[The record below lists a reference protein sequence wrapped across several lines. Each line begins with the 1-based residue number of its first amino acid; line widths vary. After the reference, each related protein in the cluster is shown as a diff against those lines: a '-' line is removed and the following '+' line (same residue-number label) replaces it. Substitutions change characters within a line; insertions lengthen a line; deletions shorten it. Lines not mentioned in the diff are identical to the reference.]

1 MKYQPPFWED
11 PKKTEFE
18 SVVNEI
24 DGDRVV
30 LEETYFHPEE
40 GGQPADKGTINGY
53 KVKDI
58 QKVDGTI
65 IHWVEEHDLQV
76 GDIVEGEIDEEFRYY
91 CMRAHTGAHVVYG
104 AGRKVMGDISY
115 AGFDIG
121 EEKARI
127 DFETET
133 YIDNKKLLRLEELC
147 NRVILENRPVRWRVL
162 DRKEVRASK
171 EIAFAKEIPE
181 GEKVRIIEVEDWDK
195 GICSGTHLENTI
207 EVGRIRIEG
216 KKKLQEGV
224 TRILFS
230 IAEEALDRDYKDKR
244 SILRV
249 TESLETSI
257 GDLPKKIRSIQ
268 RRLEDMEEKVEEL
281 ESEKIEQQMEDF
293 DKYQCENF
301 DLLIQTVSTEDTET
315 LSHKAKEDVGSTE
328 VMVIINER
336 ETLSA
341 IVGVGEDIDLVSANN
356 IIQSASQEFGGG
368 GGGTDHF
375 AQGGGFS
382 TDTRALRQYF
392 IDLIK

>member
-1 MKYQPPFWED
+1 MIYQPPFWQE
-11 PKKTEFE
+11 PRKTAFE
-18 SVVNEI
+18 TVVKEI
-24 DGDRVV
+24 DGDKVV

-53 KVKDI
+53 KVKDV
-58 QKVDGTI
+58 QKVDGI
-65 IHWVEEHDLQV
+65 IFHWVEENDLEV
-76 GDIVEGEIDEEFRYY
+76 GEEVEGFIDDEFRFY

-127 DFETET
+127 DFETDA
-133 YIDNKKLLRLEELC
+133 YIDNKKLLKLEELC
-147 NRVILENRPVRWRVL
+147 NRVILENRPVRWKVL
-162 DRKEVRASK
+162 DREEIESSD

-181 GEKVRIIEVEDWDK
+181 GEKVRMIEVEDWDK
-195 GICSGTHLENTI
+195 GVCSGTHLENTI
-207 EVGRIRIEG
+207 EVGRIRIED

-224 TRILFS
+224 TRVLFS
-230 IAEEALDRDYKDKR
+230 IADKALDNDYKDKR
-244 SILRV
+244 SVLRI
-249 TESLETSI
+249 TDSLETSI
-257 GDLPKKIRSIQ
+257 DYLPNKISSLQ
-268 RRLEDMEEKVEEL
+268 RRLAEMERKVEEL
-281 ESEKIEQQMEDF
+281 ESEKIEQKMENF
-293 DKYQCENF
+293 DRYQYDDF
-301 DLLIQTVSTEDTET
+301 DLLIQTLSTEDTET
-315 LSHKAKEDVGSTE
+315 LSHKAKEGVEKDE

-341 IVGVGEDIDLVSANN
+341 IVGVGDEVEEISANG

-382 TDTRALRQYF
+382 ASTDELKAFF
-392 IDLIK
+392 IDLLK